1 MAIETNADFSMPP
14 KSSSQ
19 PRRTLLLS
27 PPSLSSH
34 PEKLNN
40 VIEAHNRSATDM
52 QMLDRLSLGFVSL
65 PESTYDLILILT
77 DADDTRMES
86 RNLLN
91 REVLALLVKALK
103 PAGRLRSQDGQL
115 GSNAGQERNE
125 AILAGLVYEDGQGF
139 SKPDYGVQVSIPLK
153 FRKTK
158 GVAQAAGGLHGTNS
172 DSVSLPLNGKRKSE
186 DMANGIPAGVGFVDF
201 SDDLDQPDVDSDDEL
216 IDEDTLLDEE
226 DLKRPV
232 QIRKHFFYACRTGTN
247 LTPSCRMQTQSQT
260 KESLQRLHMWFG
272 AKARR

>member
-1 MAIETNADFSMPP
+1 
-14 KSSSQ
+14 
-19 PRRTLLLS
+19 
-27 PPSLSSH
+27 
-34 PEKLNN
+34 
-40 VIEAHNRSATDM
+40 
-52 QMLDRLSLGFVSL
+52 MLDRLSLGFVSL
-65 PESTYDLILILT
+65 PESAYDLILVLT
-77 DADDTRMES
+77 DADDARTEG

-91 REVLALLVKALK
+91 REVLGLLVKALK

-139 SKPDYGVQVSIPLK
+139 FKPDYGVQVSVPLK

-158 GVAQAAGGLHGTNS
+158 GVAQAAGGLYGRNG

-186 DMANGIPAGVGFVDF
+186 DMANSAPIGVGFVDF
-201 SDDLDQPDVDSDDEL
+201 SDDLGQPVVDSDDEL

-232 QIRKHFFYACRTGTN
+232 QIRKRPLYSCYEQALIQYPATECKPKAKRRRACKDCTCGLAQKLAVEDKAKRANADQALSALKLQADDLAEVDFTVKGKVGSCGNCRYCIRT
-247 LTPSCRMQTQSQT
+247 
-260 KESLQRLHMWFG
+260 LQE
-272 AKARR
+272 